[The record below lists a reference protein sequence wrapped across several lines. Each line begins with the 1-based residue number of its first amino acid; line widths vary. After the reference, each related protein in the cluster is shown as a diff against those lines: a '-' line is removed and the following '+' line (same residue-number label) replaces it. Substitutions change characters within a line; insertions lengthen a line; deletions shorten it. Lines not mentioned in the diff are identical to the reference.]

1 MNKKIIENAVIA
13 ESSIMEYMHREHITD
28 KQAVVSKLNKLLY
41 EVAENHGMTL
51 YELCSAVYPE
61 ISTDFTE
68 ATRTEEGFKCDFV
81 TTIKL
86 RKK

>member
-13 ESSIMEYMHREHITD
+13 ERSIMEYMHKERITD

-41 EVAENHGMTL
+41 EVAENNGMTL

-61 ISTDFTE
+61 IRTDFTE
-68 ATRTEEGFKCDFV
+68 ATRTEGGIKCDFV